1 MIFDTLCIK
10 SGCKYVL
17 LVRYFHFLEC
27 CSSQSQ
33 ESKFVTSRSADTDTN
48 QIEFL
53 PLFKW
58 VNCSEHQTT
67 FAACMEVVFP
77 LNNEKDV
84 LLLKNYEEESS
95 VLEGCFQN
103 ELNVQVSVVINNSPS
118 NSSITVRYFTTHL
131 RCCFLIIKDGGKLI
145 ELP

>member
-1 MIFDTLCIK
+1 MIFDTLCLDV
-10 SGCKYVL
+10 SKY
-17 LVRYFHFLEC
+17 YWYGISILEC

-67 FAACMEVVFP
+67 FVSCMEVVFP
-77 LNNEKDV
+77 GSNEKDV

-103 ELNVQVSVVINNSPS
+103 ELSVQVSVVINNSPS
-118 NSSITVRYFTTHL
+118 NSNITVRYSSN
-131 RCCFLIIKDGGKLI
+131 IIKMFRFGRH
-145 ELP
+145 

>member
-1 MIFDTLCIK
+1 MIFDTLCK
-10 SGCKYVL
+10 SLDVSTYYWYGISI
-17 LVRYFHFLEC
+17 LEC

-33 ESKFVTSRSADTDTN
+33 ESKFITSRSADTDTN

-67 FAACMEVVFP
+67 FVSCMEVVFP
-77 LNNEKDV
+77 GSNEKDI

-95 VLEGCFQN
+95 VLEGCFEN
-103 ELNVQVSVVINNSPS
+103 ELNVQVSIVINNSPS
-118 NSSITVRYFTTHL
+118 NSNITVRYSSN
-131 RCCFLIIKDGGKLI
+131 IIKMFRFGRH
-145 ELP
+145 

>member
-1 MIFDTLCIK
+1 MIFDTLCK
-10 SGCKYVL
+10 SLDVSTYYWYGISI
-17 LVRYFHFLEC
+17 LEC

-33 ESKFVTSRSADTDTN
+33 ESKFITSRSADTDTN

-67 FAACMEVVFP
+67 FVSCMEVVFP
-77 LNNEKDV
+77 GSNEKDI

-95 VLEGCFQN
+95 VLEGCFEN
-103 ELNVQVSVVINNSPS
+103 ELNVQVSIVINNSPS
-118 NSSITVRYFTTHL
+118 NSNITVKYLCKTL
-131 RCCFLIIKDGGKLI
+131 
-145 ELP
+145 